1 MTDYT
6 TLSGA
11 EFRRAVGTDP
21 DKWAEAMLQAMQR
34 DDAPTADA
42 ERIAFVAAWLHD
54 YGEAVHVARLVRTD
68 LCAAT
73 DASDSA

>member
-42 ERIAFVAAWLHD
+42 ARTAFVAAWLHD
-54 YGEAVHVARLVRTD
+54 YAEVMVRAQ
-68 LCAAT
+68 CAAP